1 MLLKRVLITFM
12 GILALLFSVSIYSK
26 GDQVMADPTYKRI
39 DIVGTSSKGTDDA
52 IQNGIAKATETI
64 HDVDWFEVIE
74 IRGRIENV
82 EKFVQGVA
90 SDQRKFGD
98 THVD

>member
-1 MLLKRVLITFM
+1 
-12 GILALLFSVSIYSK
+12 
-26 GDQVMADPTYKRI
+26 MADPTYKRI

-74 IRGRIENV
+74 IRGRIENG
-82 EKFVQGVA
+82 KIA
-90 SDQRKFGD
+90 SWQADMRIGFKLD
-98 THVD
+98 